1 MTGGRGRSRLA
12 SNQNI
17 WARLLLSARH
27 RVSIKMFVHTGH
39 TQNKLL
45 REMLGSVTVRP
56 DEEVVDGL
64 VVQSRNVL
72 LLQLFCDSNRS

>member
-1 MTGGRGRSRLA
+1 
-12 SNQNI
+12 
-17 WARLLLSARH
+17 
-27 RVSIKMFVHTGH
+27 MFVHTGH

-72 LLQLFCDSNRS
+72 LAAVIV